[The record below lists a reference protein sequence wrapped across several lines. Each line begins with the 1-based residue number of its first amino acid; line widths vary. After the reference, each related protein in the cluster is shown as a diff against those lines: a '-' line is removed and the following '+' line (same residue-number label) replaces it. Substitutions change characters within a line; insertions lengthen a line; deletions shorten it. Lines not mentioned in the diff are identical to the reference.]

1 MSGNRN
7 IRSTSTDSSYH
18 LIWQTVSK
26 IPKGKV
32 ATYGQIARLSGFP
45 GQARLVGYALHNL
58 PLNIDVPWHRVVNA
72 RGMISFPKSGHSY
85 QRQKELLENDGIEFQ
100 RGRIDLGKYGWKK
113 SRSRGH

>member
-1 MSGNRN
+1 MKRPAIPG
-7 IRSTSTDSSYH
+7 SSYH

-32 ATYGQIARLSGFP
+32 TSYGKVAELCGLS

-58 PLNIDVPWHRVVNA
+58 PHNIEVPWHRVVNA
-72 RGMISFPKSGHSY
+72 RGMISFPKGGHSY
-85 QRQKELLENDGIEFQ
+85 ERQKELLENEGIEFQ
-100 RGRIDLGKYGWKK
+100 RDKIDWGKYGWKK